1 MSLDTA
7 PFIGTSRTWSALE
20 SLLASDGTAAHPLA
34 NRLATTLVPLRD
46 LADAIHYLCLLHG
59 RHPGVIDH
67 AIPHSTN
74 NAAAEWMVAAAE
86 AFAAER
92 TYLVRLVA
100 AAGPLPSTPG
110 QAACDIAVE
119 GQRHAL
125 DMLAQSDRNGCAA
138 GAAIALALDWAK
150 VRGILHVAG
159 ERLGVAAPLT
169 LLPPV
174 AETATIV
181 SALAREAAVERAM
194 MFGARQLLAQHFG
207 LWGLLEA
214 RASARPDY

>member
-1 MSLDTA
+1 MSLDIV
-7 PFIGTSRTWSALE
+7 PFTGTGRTWGALQ
-20 SLLASDGTAAHPLA
+20 SLLESDGTAAHPLA

-46 LADAIHYLCLLHG
+46 LADSIHFLCMLHG

-67 AIPHSTN
+67 AIAHSAN
-74 NAAAEWMVAAAE
+74 NAAGEWAIAAAE
-86 AFAAER
+86 AFAVER

-119 GQRHAL
+119 GQRHTL

-138 GAAIALALDWAK
+138 GAAIALALDWT
-150 VRGILHVAG
+150 RIRSILHVAG
-159 ERLGVAAPLT
+159 ERLGVAAPPT
-169 LLPPV
+169 LLPPI

-181 SALAREAAVERAM
+181 SALAREPAIERAM
-194 MFGARQLLAQHFG
+194 MFGARQLLAQHYG